1 MRTVP
6 RKPLNHQVRPREW
19 LTAAEVGR
27 LIQAAQS
34 SSRYPERDA
43 LMLLFIYTH
52 GMRVIEI
59 TELLRE
65 HVDFSNRLLHIH
77 RAKRG
82 MFCTHPLNQQELN
95 ALTRLKQSYEQRGL
109 VAPWVFL
116 TERGG
121 RGEGQF
127 SPRTVH
133 TVVHR
138 AGKETGFPWPVHP
151 QMLIASCA
159 RNMVKRGIET
169 SSIQQFLG
177 YAQPASGAR
186 YIDLKEKV
194 PDKLG

>member
-6 RKPLNHQVRPREW
+6 QKPLNHQIRPREW

-27 LIQAAQS
+27 LIQAAQN
-34 SSRYPERDA
+34 SSRYPERDS
-43 LMLLFIYTH
+43 LMLLLIYTH

-59 TELLRE
+59 TELLWE

-82 MFCTHPLNQQELN
+82 ILCMHPLNQQELN
-95 ALTRLKQSYEQRGL
+95 ALVRLKQSYGQRGL
-109 VAPWVFL
+109 AAPWVFL

-121 RGEGQF
+121 GQF

-133 TVVHR
+133 AVVHR
-138 AGKETGFPWPVHP
+138 AGKEAGFPWPVHP
-151 QMLIASCA
+151 QMLITSCA
-159 RNMVKRGIET
+159 RNMAKRGIEA

-177 YAQPASGAR
+177 YAQLASTTR
-186 YIDLKEKV
+186 YIDLKEKI